1 MAANLHFAE
10 SLRQPIQRCKLDVL
24 DRVDTGDGIR
34 RVSKFF
40 RELEEAI
47 SVLDTKYSH
56 RGGRF
61 STVQRL
67 VPARRMVAR
76 SLQKIH
82 AKIIHRLNTR
92 PRLANPWRGDFQMDM
107 PQEVFECISKDLM
120 QRTSF
125 GQRFRETNTQL
136 VYEITDMRKAKYL
149 FARMDL
155 DGTEV
160 DPAVI
165 LKKQMA
171 PVQNSLERCEVLVS
185 NEKPMELKFNK
196 SKELLQL
203 KFHYGYWNPSGIPQ
217 H

>member
-10 SLRQPIQRCKLDVL
+10 SLRQPIQRCKLDLL
-24 DRVDTGDGIR
+24 DRVDTGDGTQRI
-34 RVSKFF
+34 SKFF
-40 RELEEAI
+40 GELEEAI

-61 STVQRL
+61 LTMQRL
-67 VPARRMVAR
+67 VPARWMVAW

-82 AKIIHRLNTR
+82 AKIIRRLNTM
-92 PRLANPWRGDFQMDM
+92 PRLANPWHGDFQMDM

-149 FARMDL
+149 FTRMDL
-155 DGTEV
+155 DGTDV
-160 DPAVI
+160 DPPVI

-203 KFHYGYWNPSGIPQ
+203 KFHYGYWNPSGVPQ

>member
-10 SLRQPIQRCKLDVL
+10 SLRQPIQRCKLDLL

-40 RELEEAI
+40 GELEEAI

-82 AKIIHRLNTR
+82 AKIIRRLNTR

-136 VYEITDMRKAKYL
+136 LFEITDMRKAKYL

-203 KFHYGYWNPSGIPQ
+203 KFHYGYWNPSGVPQ

>member
-1 MAANLHFAE
+1 MAAALQFAE
-10 SLRQPIQRCKLDVL
+10 SLREPIERCKRDLL
-24 DRVDTGDGIR
+24 DRVDNGDGIGR
-34 RVSKFF
+34 INSLFG
-40 RELEEAI
+40 ELEDAVSI
-47 SVLDTKYSH
+47 LDAKYSH

-67 VPARRMVAR
+67 VPARGMVAR
-76 SLQKIH
+76 YLRKIH
-82 AKIIHRLNTR
+82 AKIIRRLSTR
-92 PRLANPWRGDFQMDM
+92 PKLANPWRGDFQIDM

-125 GQRFRETNTQL
+125 GQRFRETNTQV
-136 VYEITDMRKAKYL
+136 VYEITDIRKANYL

-160 DPAVI
+160 DRSVI
-165 LKKQMA
+165 LKRCMA

-185 NEKPMELKFNK
+185 EEKPMELKFNK
-196 SKELLQL
+196 PKELFEL

>member
-1 MAANLHFAE
+1 MAANLQFSE
-10 SLRQPIQRCKLDVL
+10 SLQQPIQRCKLDL
-24 DRVDTGDGIR
+24 LGRVDTGDGIQR
-34 RVSKFF
+34 ISNFF
-40 RELEEAI
+40 GELEAAV

-56 RGGRF
+56 CGGRF

-67 VPARRMVAR
+67 VPARGMVAR

-82 AKIIHRLNTR
+82 AKIIRRLSTR

-125 GQRFRETNTQL
+125 GQRFRETNTQV

-160 DPAVI
+160 DPDVI
-165 LKKQMA
+165 LKRRMA

-185 NEKPMELKFNK
+185 NEKPMELKFK
-196 SKELLQL
+196 KTKELFEL
-203 KFHYGYWNPSGIPQ
+203 KFHYGYWNASGVPQ

>member
-10 SLRQPIQRCKLDVL
+10 SLRQPIQRCKLDLL

-40 RELEEAI
+40 GELEEAI

-82 AKIIHRLNTR
+82 AKIIRRLNTR
-92 PRLANPWRGDFQMDM
+92 PRLANPWRGDFRMDM

-136 VYEITDMRKAKYL
+136 LFEITDMRKAKYL

-171 PVQNSLERCEVLVS
+171 PVQNSLGRCEVLVS

-203 KFHYGYWNPSGIPQ
+203 KFHYGYWNPSGVPQ

>member
-1 MAANLHFAE
+1 MAANLQFAE
-10 SLRQPIQRCKLDVL
+10 SLRQPIQRCKLDL
-24 DRVDTGDGIR
+24 LGRVDTGDGIQR
-34 RVSKFF
+34 ISKFF
-40 RELEEAI
+40 GELEAAV

-67 VPARRMVAR
+67 VPARGMVAR

-82 AKIIHRLNTR
+82 AKIIRRLSTR
-92 PRLANPWRGDFQMDM
+92 QRLANPWREDFQMDM

-125 GQRFRETNTQL
+125 GQRFRETNTQV

-160 DPAVI
+160 DPDVI
-165 LKKQMA
+165 LKRRMA

-196 SKELLQL
+196 PKELFEL
-203 KFHYGYWNPSGIPQ
+203 KFHYGYWNASGVPQ

>member
-1 MAANLHFAE
+1 MAADLQFAE
-10 SLRQPIQRCKLDVL
+10 SLREPIQRCKRDLL
-24 DRVDTGDGIR
+24 DRVDNGDGIR
-34 RVSKFF
+34 RINSLFG
-40 RELEEAI
+40 ELEDAVSI
-47 SVLDTKYSH
+47 LDAKYSH

-67 VPARRMVAR
+67 VPARGMVAR
-76 SLQKIH
+76 YLRKIH
-82 AKIIHRLNTR
+82 AKIIRRLSTR
-92 PRLANPWRGDFQMDM
+92 PKLANPWRGDFQIDM

-125 GQRFRETNTQL
+125 GQRFRETNTQV
-136 VYEITDMRKAKYL
+136 VYEITDIRKAKYL

-160 DPAVI
+160 DRSVI
-165 LKKQMA
+165 LKRCMA

-185 NEKPMELKFNK
+185 EEKPMELKFNK
-196 SKELLQL
+196 PKELFEL

>member
-10 SLRQPIQRCKLDVL
+10 SLRQPLQRCKLDLL

-40 RELEEAI
+40 GELEEAI

-82 AKIIHRLNTR
+82 AKIIRRLHTR
-92 PRLANPWRGDFQMDM
+92 PRLANPWRGDF
-107 PQEVFECISKDLM
+107 
-120 QRTSF
+120 
-125 GQRFRETNTQL
+125 
-136 VYEITDMRKAKYL
+136 
-149 FARMDL
+149 
-155 DGTEV
+155 
-160 DPAVI
+160 
-165 LKKQMA
+165 
-171 PVQNSLERCEVLVS
+171 
-185 NEKPMELKFNK
+185 
-196 SKELLQL
+196 
-203 KFHYGYWNPSGIPQ
+203 
-217 H
+217 

>member
-10 SLRQPIQRCKLDVL
+10 SLRQPIQRCKLDLL

-40 RELEEAI
+40 GELEEAI

-82 AKIIHRLNTR
+82 AKIIRRLNTR

-136 VYEITDMRKAKYL
+136 VFEITDMRKAKYL

-203 KFHYGYWNPSGIPQ
+203 KFHYGYWNPSGVPQ